1 DRAVTPFRH
10 TGSMVVMDMEPL
22 DRAPKVVRGRGSA
35 PSGRRTHPPEEA
47 AAGIGHHGHPGRWEP
62 LAGHDL
68 LERVRNPGRPRPDAD
83 PELARRLR
91 AGLEAGLVPPAPDR
105 TGTAAVVGAGQGREG
120 MRTGTP
126 LVVTKDRLTRV
137 LACEAHYVATEFGE
151 RPLSVALA
159 CGAIVDVLFRQLV
172 TVGTIGDPMA
182 DGLAALAVDDHQ
194 RDLVSWVGRLRPDER
209 DELRA
214 EVERQAE
221 GLRRRWPVLDPGWL
235 PRTQVAMRVP
245 LARGAVELSARADLV
260 IGPPAGDVAS
270 VAVIEVKSGY
280 RRIEHRADLHFYA
293 LIEALRSPAPPFV
306 VATYYTRTGELDV
319 DPVTEDLLM
328 GAARRTLSGT
338 QRLAGLSLGAEP
350 SRTASVLCGRCTLL
364 PECGEG
370 QRRHGPEPEDPR
382 PGVDR

>member
-1 DRAVTPFRH
+1 MLLMDVGRADEAPDAVVGHRAAQNGPCLH
-10 TGSMVVMDMEPL
+10 PSPQAGTG
-22 DRAPKVVRGRGSA
+22 A
-35 PSGRRTHPPEEA
+35 GRRH
-47 AAGIGHHGHPGRWEP
+47 HPGRWEP
-62 LAGHDL
+62 LAGPDL
-68 LERVRNPGRPRPDAD
+68 LERVRNTGRPRPNAD
-83 PELARRLR
+83 PDLVRRLR
-91 AGLEAGLVPPAPDR
+91 SGLEAGLAASAGADAAPA
-105 TGTAAVVGAGQGREG
+105 VGADSDGG
-120 MRTGTP
+120 GTRAGPP

-137 LACEAHYVATEFGE
+137 LACEAHHVVTEFGE

-172 TVGTIGDPMA
+172 TVGAIGDPMA

-194 RDLVSWVGRLRPDER
+194 RDLVSWVEHLPRTER

-221 GLRRRWPVLDPGWL
+221 GIRRRWPALDPGWL

-245 LARGAVELSARADLV
+245 LARGTVELSARADLV
-260 IGPPAGDVAS
+260 IGPPARDVAS
-270 VAVIEVKSGY
+270 LAIIEVKSGY

-328 GAARRTLSGT
+328 GAARRTLSGA
-338 QRLAGLSLGAEP
+338 QRLAGLALGAEP
-350 SRTASVLCGRCTLL
+350 SREASVLCGRCSLL
-364 PECGEG
+364 SACEVG
-370 QRRHGPEPEDPR
+370 QRRHDPDVAPSWPSAGR
-382 PGVDR
+382 